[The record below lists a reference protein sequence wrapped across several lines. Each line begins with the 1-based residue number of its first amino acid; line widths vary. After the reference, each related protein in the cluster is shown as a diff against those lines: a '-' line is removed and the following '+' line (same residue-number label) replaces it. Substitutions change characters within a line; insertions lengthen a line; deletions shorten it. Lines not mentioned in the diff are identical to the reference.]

1 MNGRRR
7 EILSTPRRCELIAR
21 NECLGVA
28 FLHGGFSAY
37 EFKGCCMVQTWSGW
51 KRFPDAQ
58 SGDHV
63 EAPIGPGVYE
73 VRHTLTGRVI
83 AFGHAANVAHAL
95 SDLKLN
101 GGVGTFARLFR
112 KQPLVSRVSDLEYRT
127 CAAATRAEAKT
138 TASRLLGLRQTA
150 WRRRMDLGWA
160 ARHVD

>member
-1 MNGRRR
+1 
-7 EILSTPRRCELIAR
+7 
-21 NECLGVA
+21 
-28 FLHGGFSAY
+28 
-37 EFKGCCMVQTWSGW
+37 MVQTWSGW

-160 ARHVD
+160 TRHVD